1 MTDLFGAGMEKTVR
15 VVVEL
20 QFFLGFCFSC
30 NLQQEPTNSAV

>member
-1 MTDLFGAGMEKTVR
+1 MTDLFGAGMAKTVR

-30 NLQQEPTNSAV
+30 NLQPEPTNSAV